1 MCHHRHFLQLDVKH
15 CTHDIVKNWS
25 SSRRPKYLLGMSSSI
40 ALAFL
45 QTKKVLKVA
54 GGGLG
59 LELLEY
65 DHVFQNF
72 YHCEMQVA

>member
-1 MCHHRHFLQLDVKH
+1 
-15 CTHDIVKNWS
+15 
-25 SSRRPKYLLGMSSSI
+25 MSLSA

-45 QTKKVLKVA
+45 QTKKVLKAA

-72 YHCEMQVA
+72 IIVRCM